1 MIRLILADDQ
11 LLFRS
16 MLEEM
21 LKKDPEIE
29 LVASCSNG
37 EEAISETAML
47 NPDVV
52 ILDIQMPRK
61 NGIDALQEIKRTSP
75 ETKVVMLTTFENDEN
90 IKLACSLGADGY
102 LLKELKPDILIMSI
116 KCIYNDIVMFHKS
129 IHTTFVSN
137 SLSGSKFSGQRYEF
151 GDIVFDAVDMSIMKQ
166 IALGRT
172 NREIALTLNYSEGTI
187 KNRVSRIL
195 SATGLSDRTEIS
207 VFAIKNQII

>member
-1 MIRLILADDQ
+1 
-11 LLFRS
+11 
-16 MLEEM
+16 
-21 LKKDPEIE
+21 
-29 LVASCSNG
+29 
-37 EEAISETAML
+37 
-47 NPDVV
+47 
-52 ILDIQMPRK
+52 
-61 NGIDALQEIKRTSP
+61 
-75 ETKVVMLTTFENDEN
+75 
-90 IKLACSLGADGY
+90 
-102 LLKELKPDILIMSI
+102 LKELKPDILIMSI